1 MTVRGSLLD
10 EATRAL
16 GATIRAALDAGGRVP
31 CLGRG
36 EWLAD
41 DPDSAEFA
49 AHHCTSCPVLDACQ
63 AAADVLKPTAGVW
76 AATSYPAR
84 GGHRET
90 RTQAGRVRA
99 PAPNVAAA

>member
-16 GATIRAALDAGGRVP
+16 GDTIRAALDAGGRVP

-49 AHHCTSCPVLDACQ
+49 AHHCTGCPVLDACQ

-76 AATSYPAR
+76 AGTSYPAR

-90 RTQAGRVRA
+90 PQTSRRVRT
-99 PAPNVAAA
+99 PPPNVAAA